1 MVQRHD
7 LPPAGMTDAA
17 DAADAPRSSGRDGS
31 PGPGPDGPRRPG
43 SDGSPS
49 AGSDAPRRPGSDAP
63 PSTGPDGAAE
73 RVTERTAGRAAER
86 TAGAVGPSWGESA
99 TAGEVLSAYLHAQAG
114 DFLRS
119 LRLHRESGS
128 DVAEAAEAARLL
140 RRAARRISGAL
151 HVYRPITDPAWS
163 DQLRTELAWL
173 SGTLAREHAYAERL
187 TRLRGALYRLSGAGG
202 PSDRSAPGE
211 GTAAERVN
219 AEEPANAD
227 ERVNADGRVDSDGR
241 VNADGRFPEGAPA
254 PQAPNSRGSAGASS
268 ATDAT
273 GAAGA
278 SSATGALG
286 ATGVTNATGATG
298 ATGGTNATGAVGARS
313 ATGVTSAARTERGGV
328 TVAVDGTGGPPGS
341 VPPRST
347 RAARRSVS
355 LAAGAPG
362 GGAGDPVGG
371 QGPGPAGTGGG
382 AEGAAGASRDEGRA
396 AGRRRGERRERGER
410 GDKGGRG
417 TRGERG
423 NRSGQGSAHQRAGAE
438 EEARGGALTVGA
450 ARAGALLERQLTL
463 ARTRAHTAALEALG
477 SSRFHAVADSVALL
491 ASEVPL
497 DEANAARPA
506 RQVLPPLAELAGRR
520 LAEAV
525 EALPL
530 GRAGHPYNADAL
542 VHGLAATPA
551 ADAPP
556 ASERQDA
563 PWHQVRH
570 LLRMRRYALEVLD
583 QTWQRPD
590 GRGGPDRPGGP
601 GGPDGPGGLGGPGGP
616 HGPGANGS
624 GPGGSGPG
632 GSGPGGSGP
641 GGSGPGGSGPVDA
654 EPPLSVRLLAAG
666 QALERHRDAAEA
678 AAAAA
683 AAARTPR
690 IAPATAYALGVLHAD
705 QRHEVEAARF
715 AFGRIWRR
723 VAARAS

>member
-1 MVQRHD
+1 MGV
-7 LPPAGMTDAA
+7 
-17 DAADAPRSSGRDGS
+17 
-31 PGPGPDGPRRPG
+31 
-43 SDGSPS
+43 
-49 AGSDAPRRPGSDAP
+49 
-63 PSTGPDGAAE
+63 TG
-73 RVTERTAGRAAER
+73 V
-86 TAGAVGPSWGESA
+86 
-99 TAGEVLSAYLHAQAG
+99 
-114 DFLRS
+114 
-119 LRLHRESGS
+119 
-128 DVAEAAEAARLL
+128 
-140 RRAARRISGAL
+140 
-151 HVYRPITDPAWS
+151 
-163 DQLRTELAWL
+163 
-173 SGTLAREHAYAERL
+173 
-187 TRLRGALYRLSGAGG
+187 
-202 PSDRSAPGE
+202 
-211 GTAAERVN
+211 
-219 AEEPANAD
+219 
-227 ERVNADGRVDSDGR
+227 
-241 VNADGRFPEGAPA
+241 
-254 PQAPNSRGSAGASS
+254 
-268 ATDAT
+268 
-273 GAAGA
+273 
-278 SSATGALG
+278 
-286 ATGVTNATGATG
+286 TGVTNATGATG
-298 ATGGTNATGAVGARS
+298 VTNATGAVGARS

-590 GRGGPDRPGGP
+590 GRGGPDGP
-601 GGPDGPGGLGGPGGP
+601 GGPGGPGGP
-616 HGPGANGS
+616 HGPGAN
-624 GPGGSGPG
+624 GSGPG

>member
-1 MVQRHD
+1 
-7 LPPAGMTDAA
+7 MTDAA

-49 AGSDAPRRPGSDAP
+49 
-63 PSTGPDGAAE
+63 TGPDGAAE
-73 RVTERTAGRAAER
+73 RVTERTAGRAADRAAE
-86 TAGAVGPSWGESA
+86 AVGPSWGESA

-151 HVYRPITDPAWS
+151 HVYRPIIDPAWS
-163 DQLRTELAWL
+163 DQLRSELAWL

-227 ERVNADGRVDSDGR
+227 ERVNADSRVDSDGR

-254 PQAPNSRGSAGASS
+254 PQAPNVRDSAGASS

-278 SSATGALG
+278 SSATGALGAAG

-520 LAEAV
+520 RGRRRV
-525 EALPL
+525 E
-530 GRAGHPYNADAL
+530 GGVAGL
-542 VHGLAATPA
+542 
-551 ADAPP
+551 
-556 ASERQDA
+556 
-563 PWHQVRH
+563 
-570 LLRMRRYALEVLD
+570 
-583 QTWQRPD
+583 
-590 GRGGPDRPGGP
+590 GP
-601 GGPDGPGGLGGPGGP
+601 GRRD
-616 HGPGANGS
+616 
-624 GPGGSGPG
+624 
-632 GSGPGGSGP
+632 
-641 GGSGPGGSGPVDA
+641 
-654 EPPLSVRLLAAG
+654 RL
-666 QALERHRDAAEA
+666 
-678 AAAAA
+678 
-683 AAARTPR
+683 RT
-690 IAPATAYALGVLHAD
+690 
-705 QRHEVEAARF
+705 
-715 AFGRIWRR
+715 
-723 VAARAS
+723 